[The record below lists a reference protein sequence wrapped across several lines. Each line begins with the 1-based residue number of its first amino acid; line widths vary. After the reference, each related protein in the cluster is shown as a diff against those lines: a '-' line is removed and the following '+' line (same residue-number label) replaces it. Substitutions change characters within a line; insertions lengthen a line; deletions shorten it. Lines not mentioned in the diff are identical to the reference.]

1 MKKWIPTISS
11 ENRDFINC
19 EDVLGSYWQGVK

>member
-11 ENRDFINC
+11 ESRGFMPT
-19 EDVLGSYWQGVK
+19 GVWIDGEWVRC